1 MRTLV
6 PVLVLTLLALGGC
19 KSTTASSA
27 GRDVVTPM
35 NASARLSAEERATGE
50 VLAVLRSQ
58 SAAWNRGEVDAFM
71 DAGYWH
77 APELT
82 FYSQGSITR
91 GYDAVL
97 ERYTRR
103 YKSEGAEM
111 GHLEYSAVEV
121 EPLGESVALARGRW
135 NLTFGSKPAVG
146 GLFTLLLKRLP
157 QGWRIVHDH
166 TSLDAAP

>member
-1 MRTLV
+1 MRALALAL
-6 PVLVLTLLALGGC
+6 LVLGAC
-19 KSTTASSA
+19 RSA
-27 GRDVVTPM
+27 GAPDSGPDVVTPL
-35 NASARLSAEERATGE
+35 NASAQLSAEERATGE

-91 GYDAVL
+91 GYDSVL

-111 GHLEYSAVEV
+111 GHLEFSAVEV
-121 EPLGESVALARGRW
+121 EPLGEGVAFARGRW
-135 NLTFGSKPAVG
+135 NLTFASKPPLG
-146 GLFTLLLKRLP
+146 GL
-157 QGWRIVHDH
+157 
-166 TSLDAAP
+166 